1 MTRFAMRAGGAGVAA
16 LLGLALLGPT
26 AAEAQRTEREDRERD
41 LTVHLRDAE
50 GRLRELMSTYELR
63 LSRAQLGVSIEDD
76 DLGARVSSVLED
88 GPAEEA
94 GLREGDVIVALDG
107 TDLGSSIEDEDEDE
121 DWGPTRR
128 LMRLMADVEPGD
140 DVRVDYLR
148 DGRRQSV
155 IVTARRRGGVFVT
168 RGVPLGGA
176 FRVDGEPGGAW
187 RFAMFGGEFRGAK
200 LADVNAG
207 LGSYFGVDSGALV
220 LDVDDDAN
228 DLGLRPGDVIVEIGG
243 RKVEDSSDAY
253 RILGSY
259 ERGERLRVVVV
270 RERGR
275 VTLETTTD

>member
-1 MTRFAMRAGGAGVAA
+1 
-16 LLGLALLGPT
+16 
-26 AAEAQRTEREDRERD
+26 
-41 LTVHLRDAE
+41 
-50 GRLRELMSTYELR
+50 MSTYELR

-76 DLGARVSSVLED
+76 ELGARVSSVLED

-94 GLREGDVIVALDG
+94 GLEEGDIIVALGG
-107 TDLGSSIEDEDEDE
+107 TDLGAPIDDEDEDD

-155 IVTARRRGGVFVT
+155 VVTARRRGGVFVT

-176 FRVDGEPGGAW
+176 LRLDGEPGGAW
-187 RFAMFGGEFRGAK
+187 RFGGAK

-220 LDVDDDAN
+220 LDVDDEAN

-243 RKVEDSSDAY
+243 REVEDSSDAY